1 MQNKKTFL
9 TCTLLYLSLIA
20 FASYASGD
28 LELLFVG
35 IFFTFFLMI
44 YAFAYGL
51 FYSKT
56 GTILFYVF
64 CSYILISSSGITFDN
79 LPNNLSNDYARI
91 TDVDYKAVVVDE
103 PNEEAK
109 IIVTERL
116 TYDIHAA
123 SKNNLF
129 WELWRELPESEID
142 GLKNEYKINYVREIH
157 EDGSS
162 TSYAESPKLYWYDND
177 YIDTANGLGPG
188 KWYYSKGPYNEYRR
202 QYECVLFYVD
212 GLYREEVTFEIQYE
226 MTNAAFR
233 YLDCS
238 NLYLTFY
245 SEETINYLE
254 SFNAEVLFP
263 IDEMPRAGNYY
274 AHSYGTNAYELP
286 IEESRTLNPG
296 YYTFR
301 INLDES
307 DLKFNPY
314 TQYIEFSFVSYGADK
329 HIFTEYAPNNMY
341 SYDNALEEIKNEH
354 IIFMEECEAYE
365 DKKFSILG
373 WSILI
378 STILLI
384 YSFYQKG
391 KIRKKYNFFEPSVKL
406 DYYREI
412 PKDLDPS
419 FVADLVFCKTTNPKK
434 EDGYSAIILSLV
446 RKGYIEL
453 QKVDTHK
460 DWTLKNTKIFVKHK
474 PKKIALNSQAVSVIA
489 NLNSDEPT
497 EEELEPLTRTE
508 ELYFNLIVKH
518 SYGLEFTMDNFQKR
532 VSRDLSGTDTFIKNM
547 ENSTAEIGVSEGY
560 FQRPKYDE
568 AKKALNNKASTILI
582 LGIFIMVFFNFIS
595 IQTQY
600 GLAYGAYF
608 ILGIACIISY
618 FILNK
623 IANES
628 VLLTPKGE
636 DAYQQWRGLYNF
648 LNSSTLMYERTH
660 IELPIWEKYLVYAT
674 AFGISKKVIKVL
686 KIRCPE
692 IANSEMLN
700 SSFTSSRSFYS
711 SSRSF
716 RSTSYRTSSSYRS
729 SFSSGGYGGY
739 GGRGGGGGRRRSLI
753 QKIKTLS

>member
-9 TCTLLYLSLIA
+9 ITTLIYLLILA
-20 FASYASGD
+20 LMSFASGS
-28 LELLFVG
+28 LELLFTGV
-35 IFFTFFLMI
+35 FFTFFLMI
-44 YAFAYGL
+44 YGFAYGL
-51 FYSKT
+51 LYSKS
-56 GTILFYVF
+56 GTIVFYFLCGYLVYGVF
-64 CSYILISSSGITFDN
+64 GSTLDFSESNFT
-79 LPNNLSNDYARI
+79 NDYARI
-91 TDVDYKAVVVDE
+91 TDVDYQAIVVDE

-129 WELWRELPESEID
+129 WELWRALPESEID
-142 GLKNEYKINYVREIH
+142 GLKNEYKINYVKQIN
-157 EDGSS
+157 DNGSY
-162 TSYAESPKLYWYDND
+162 TTYTESPKLYWYDND
-177 YIDTANGLGPG
+177 YIDTKNGLGPG
-188 KWYYSKGPYNEYRR
+188 KWYYSKGPYNEYKR

-226 MTNAAFR
+226 MTNASFR

-245 SEETINYLE
+245 SEETINHLD

-263 IDEMPRAGNYY
+263 LKDMPREGNYY
-274 AHSYGTNAYELP
+274 AHSYGTTAYELP
-286 IEESRTLNPG
+286 FEESTTLNPG
-296 YYTFR
+296 YHTFK
-301 INLDES
+301 INLDKS
-307 DLKFNPY
+307 DLKFNSN
-314 TQYIEFSFVSYGADK
+314 TEYIEFSFVAYGDDK
-329 HIFTEYAPNNMY
+329 HIFTEYAPNN
-341 SYDNALEEIKNEH
+341 
-354 IIFMEECEAYE
+354 
-365 DKKFSILG
+365 
-373 WSILI
+373 
-378 STILLI
+378 I
-384 YSFYQKG
+384 YSSDYALQDIKDEHTEFMAEYEYYKEQKLTVLKISIIVSAIILVYSIAQKG
-391 KIRKKYNFFEPSVKL
+391 RIRNKYNFYTPSISL

-419 FVADLVFCKTTNPKK
+419 FVADLVFCKSTNPKK
-434 EDGYSAIILSLV
+434 DDGYSAIILSLV

-460 DWTLKNTKIFVKHK
+460 DWTLKNTKIFIKHK
-474 PKKIALNSQAVSVIA
+474 PQKINLNLQAISVISE
-489 NLNSDEPT
+489 LNSDEEST
-497 EEELEPLTRTE
+497 KELEPLTRTE

-532 VSRDLSGTDTFIKNM
+532 VARDLSGTDTFIKNM
-547 ENSTAEIGVSEGY
+547 ENSTAEIGIKEGY
-560 FQRPKYDE
+560 FQRPKYDMV
-568 AKKALNNKASTILI
+568 KQSLNNKAIVMLI
-582 LGIFIMVFFNFIS
+582 LGIFVMLFFSLIS
-595 IQTQY
+595 FKTVY

-608 ILGIACIISY
+608 ILGGSLILSSL
-618 FILNK
+618 ILNK

-636 DAYQQWRGLYNF
+636 EAYQQWRGLYNF

-700 SSFTSSRSFYS
+700 SSFSSSPRFYS

-729 SFSSGGYGGY
+729 SFSSSSYGGY
-739 GGRGGGGGRRRSLI
+739 GGRGGGGGRRRTLI
-753 QKIKTLS
+753 YTSYKT